1 MNLLRNY
8 PLTQLGTLFTFSIVF
23 ILSRA
28 HLKQRD
34 KKQAKQS
41 TYRLENIKDLEE
53 FYSQIKYKREPSLIA
68 QTLPDLKKE
77 PSLAARAATTK
88 EA

>member
-1 MNLLRNY
+1 MNILRNH
-8 PLTQLGTLFTFSIVF
+8 PLAQIGMLFAFSIVF
-23 ILSRA
+23 ILARA
-28 HLKQRD
+28 YLKQRG

-53 FYSQIKYKREPSLIA
+53 FYSQIKNKKESSLKT
-68 QTLPDLKKE
+68 QTSSVVKNE
-77 PSLAARAATTK
+77 PSLAARAASAE